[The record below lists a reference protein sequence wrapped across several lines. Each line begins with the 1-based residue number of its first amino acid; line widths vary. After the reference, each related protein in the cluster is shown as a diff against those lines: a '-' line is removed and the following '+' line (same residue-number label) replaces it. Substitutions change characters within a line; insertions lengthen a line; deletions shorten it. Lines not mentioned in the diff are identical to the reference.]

1 MRLNLH
7 RLWIFLNVVD
17 RGGFSAAAQELYMSQ
32 PSVSNQV
39 RQLERSLS
47 ATLIDRSGARIR
59 PTPEGQV
66 LADYARRIF
75 LLAGEAVAAIEQ
87 VKNLEAGELVVGGT
101 STVGTYLLPRL
112 VARFH
117 DRHPGLRFAVRTGN
131 GEQVLRDLLD
141 GEVGIA
147 VFADRPNT
155 DTDQVVVEP
164 MFSDRLV
171 LIGPAG
177 HPRAG
182 QVATPAD
189 LAGERFLLRERGSA
203 TRRLQEET
211 IVSWGLDAYE
221 PIDMSGTETLKQSVA
236 AGLGVSVISEHAVAR
251 EIGDGSLAVIRVEPA
266 PPARPVVIGYRRD
279 RLLSAAERAFLA
291 LLHEIRDWPA

>member
-17 RGGFSAAAQELYMSQ
+17 SGGFSAAAQQLFMSQ

-39 RQLERSLS
+39 RQLEQSLK

-59 PTPEGQV
+59 PTAEGQV

-87 VKNLEAGELVVGGT
+87 VKNVQAGELVAGGT

-112 VARFH
+112 IARFH
-117 DRHPGLRFAVRTGN
+117 DRHPELRFAVRTGN

-147 VFADRPNT
+147 VFADRPE
-155 DTDQVVVEP
+155 DDQLVVEP

-171 LIGPAG
+171 LIAPADHALAGGPA
-177 HPRAG
+177 A
-182 QVATPAD
+182 PAD
-189 LAGERFLLRERGSA
+189 LARERFLMRERGSA
-203 TRRLQEET
+203 TRRLQEKT
-211 IVSWGLDAYE
+211 IVDWGLESPE
-221 PIDMSGTETLKQSVA
+221 PIDMSGTETLKQSVT
-236 AGLGVSVISEHAVAR
+236 AGLGVSLISEHAVAR
-251 EIGDGSLAVIRVEPA
+251 EIQEGTLAVIRVDPI
-266 PPARPVVIGYRRD
+266 PPARPVVVGYRRD

-291 LLHEIRDWPA
+291 ILHEIRDWPA

>member
-1 MRLNLH
+1 MQLNLH

-17 RGGFSAAAQELYMSQ
+17 RGGFSAAAQQLFMSQ

-39 RQLERSLS
+39 RQLEQSLK

-59 PTPEGQV
+59 PTPEGEV

-87 VKNLEAGELVVGGT
+87 LKNLEAGELVVGGT

-112 VARFH
+112 IARFH
-117 DRHPGLRFAVRTGN
+117 RRHPDLRFAVRTGN

-147 VFADRPNT
+147 VFADRP
-155 DTDQVVVEP
+155 DADQVVVEP

-171 LIGPAG
+171 LIAPPDHALAG
-177 HPRAG
+177 CTA
-182 QVATPAD
+182 APAD
-189 LAGERFLLRERGSA
+189 LTGERFLMRERGSA

-211 IVSWGLDAYE
+211 LVHWGLEALE
-221 PIDMSGTETLKQSVA
+221 PIDMSGTETLKQGVA
-236 AGLGVSVISEHAVAR
+236 AALGVSLISEHAVAHETR
-251 EIGDGSLAVIRVEPA
+251 EGELAVIHVDPA
-266 PPARPVVIGYRRD
+266 PPARPVVVGYRRD

-291 LLHEIRDWPA
+291 LLHELRDWPS

>member
-7 RLWIFLNVVD
+7 RLWIFLHVVD
-17 RGGFSAAAQELYMSQ
+17 EGGFSAAAQKLFMSQ

-39 RQLERSLS
+39 RQLEKSLH

-59 PTPEGQV
+59 PTAEGEV

-75 LLAGEAVAAIEQ
+75 LLAGEAVAALDQ
-87 VKNLEAGELVVGGT
+87 VRDLQAGELAVGGT

-117 DRHPGLRFAVRTGN
+117 HRHPGLRFGVRTGN
-131 GEQVLRDLLD
+131 GEQVLRELLD

-147 VFADRPNT
+147 VFADRP
-155 DTDQVVVEP
+155 DADQVVVEP

-171 LIGPAG
+171 LIAPPEHALADR
-177 HPRAG
+177 RARP
-182 QVATPAD
+182 TD
-189 LAGERFLLRERGSA
+189 LADQRFLMRERGSA

-211 IVSWGLDAYE
+211 LLGWNLAPE
-221 PIDMSGTETLKQSVA
+221 TADMSGTETLKQGVA
-236 AGLGVSVISEHAVAR
+236 AALGVSLISEHAVAHELR
-251 EIGDGSLAVIRVEPA
+251 EGELTTIRVDPE
-266 PPARPVVIGYRRD
+266 PPARPVVVAYRRD
-279 RLLSAAERAFLA
+279 RLLSAAERAFLS
-291 LLHEIRDWPA
+291 LLHELRDWPA